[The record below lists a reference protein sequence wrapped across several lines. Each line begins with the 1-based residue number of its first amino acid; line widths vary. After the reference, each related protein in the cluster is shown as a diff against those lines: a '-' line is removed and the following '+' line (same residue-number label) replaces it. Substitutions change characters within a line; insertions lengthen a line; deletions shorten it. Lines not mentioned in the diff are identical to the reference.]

1 LNQDVCRVPRG
12 QPVARKFLAATCSP
26 PLTRKKHVMDMHI
39 KAVRRCGAM
48 TGNLTGDQLSQAER
62 AQADSDDGIRPNSF
76 SGSCTRFAI
85 FLCGRPASVRWS
97 SSRRARLFVSNAV
110 AQLPRNRRGSHANM
124 AVSPHAKYVSPGR
137 NDASARFVFGKGG
150 CEPPQPTKS
159 PVNSIS

>member
-1 LNQDVCRVPRG
+1 
-12 QPVARKFLAATCSP
+12 
-26 PLTRKKHVMDMHI
+26 MDMHI

-110 AQLPRNRRGSHANM
+110 AQLPRNRRGSHANT

-159 PVNSIS
+159 PVNSISWQGLTLSTLI